1 MKRLQWIA
9 IATAAALLTT
19 TVAQA
24 AFLASEK
31 EVKRQARM
39 EWLQMKRHL
48 PLEPNPRIQGYV
60 ECVANRVIAE
70 LPQEQRDAFDWE
82 IVVFDEDTVNA
93 MVDPN
98 GKISVFNGIL
108 RVADTQD
115 ALAAVIGHEITH
127 ATLGHTM
134 DRMKRAARQDVWGM
148 ITAAATGVQV
158 REYLHMALAL
168 PFYREQEI
176 ESDVVGLGH
185 MSKAGFD
192 PRAAIYF
199 WKGMIAYNQQSGRE
213 ATPEFLSTHPP
224 DQIRIDALI
233 KNLSPALVNYNA
245 AQEAGKRPACTISR

>member
-1 MKRLQWIA
+1 MKRLQWTV
-9 IATAAALLTT
+9 IATAACLLAASA
-19 TVAQA
+19 AQA

-31 EVKRQARM
+31 EVRRQARL

-48 PLEPNPRIQGYV
+48 PLEPNPRIQSYV

-70 LPQEQRDAFDWE
+70 LPQAQKDAFDWE

-158 REYLHMALAL
+158 REYLHLALAL

-245 AQEAGKRPACTISR
+245 AQEAGKRPACTIAR

>member
-1 MKRLQWIA
+1 MKRLQWTV
-9 IATAAALLTT
+9 IATAAALLAATT
-19 TVAQA
+19 AQA

-48 PLEPNPRIQGYV
+48 PLEPDARVTNYV
-60 ECVANRVIAE
+60 QCVANRVIAE
-70 LPQEQRDAFDWE
+70 LPLEQKNAFDWE
-82 IVVFDEDTVNA
+82 VVVFDEDTVNA

-98 GKISVFNGIL
+98 GKITVFNGIL
-108 RVADTQD
+108 KVADTQD

-134 DRMKRAARQDVWGM
+134 DRMKRAARQDVWSM
-148 ITAAATGVQV
+148 IGAAATGVQV
-158 REYLHMALAL
+158 REYLHIALAL

-185 MSKAGFD
+185 MSRAGFD
-192 PRAAIYF
+192 PRSAIYF
-199 WKGMIAYNQQSGRE
+199 WKGMIAYNESLGRE
-213 ATPEFLSTHPP
+213 QPPEFLSTHPP

-233 KNLSPALVNYNA
+233 KNLSPALINYNA
-245 AQEAGKRPACTISR
+245 AQEAGKRPNCTIAR

>member
-1 MKRLQWIA
+1 MKRLQWTV
-9 IATAAALLTT
+9 IATTAALLTSA
-19 TVAQA
+19 VAQA

-48 PLEPNPRIQGYV
+48 PIEPDPRITNYV
-60 ECVANRVIAE
+60 QCVANRVIAE
-70 LPQEQRDAFDWE
+70 LPPGQRDAFDWE
-82 IVVFDEDTVNA
+82 VVVFDEDTVNA

-98 GKISVFNGIL
+98 GKISVFNGLL

-115 ALAAVIGHEITH
+115 ALAAVIGHELTH

-134 DRMKRAARQDVWGM
+134 DRMKRAARQDVWSM
-148 ITAAATGVQV
+148 IGAAATGVQV
-158 REYLHMALAL
+158 RDYLHIALAL

-199 WKGMIAYNQQSGRE
+199 WKGMIAYNESSSRE
-213 ATPEFLSTHPP
+213 APPEFLSTHPP

-233 KNLSPALVNYNA
+233 KNLSPALINYNA

>member
-1 MKRLQWIA
+1 MKRLQWTV
-9 IATAAALLTT
+9 IATAAALLSS

-48 PLEPNPRIQGYV
+48 PIEPDARITGYV
-60 ECVANRVIAE
+60 QCVANRVIAE
-70 LPQEQRDAFDWE
+70 LPPEQRDAFDWE
-82 IVVFDEDTVNA
+82 VVVFDEDTVNA

-98 GKISVFNGIL
+98 GKITVFNGLL
-108 RVADTQD
+108 RIADTQD
-115 ALAAVIGHEITH
+115 ALAAVIGHELTH

-134 DRMKRAARQDVWGM
+134 DRMRRAARQDVWSM
-148 ITAAATGVQV
+148 IGAAATGVQV
-158 REYLHMALAL
+158 RDYLHIALAL

-185 MSKAGFD
+185 MSRAGFD

-199 WKGMIAYNQQSGRE
+199 WKGMIAYNESSGRE
-213 ATPEFLSTHPP
+213 NPPEFLSTHPP
-224 DQIRIDALI
+224 DEIRIDALI
-233 KNLSPALVNYNA
+233 KNLSPALVSYNA
-245 AQEAGKRPACTISR
+245 AQQAGKRPACTISR

>member
-1 MKRLQWIA
+1 MKRFQWTA
-9 IATAAALLTT
+9 IAAAAALLTS

-48 PLEPNPRIQGYV
+48 PLEPDARITNYV
-60 ECVANRVIAE
+60 QCVANRVIAE
-70 LPQEQRDAFDWE
+70 LPPEQREAFDWE
-82 IVVFDEDTVNA
+82 VVVFDEDTVNA

-98 GKISVFNGIL
+98 GKISVFNGLL
-108 RVADTQD
+108 RIADTQD

-134 DRMKRAARQDVWGM
+134 DRMRRAARQDVWSM
-148 ITAAATGVQV
+148 IGAAATGVQV
-158 REYLHMALAL
+158 RDYLHIALAL

-199 WKGMIAYNQQSGRE
+199 WKGMIAYNEQSGRE
-213 ATPEFLSTHPP
+213 NPPEFLSTHPP

-245 AQEAGKRPACTISR
+245 AQAAGKSPACTISR

>member
-1 MKRLQWIA
+1 MKRLQWTV
-9 IATAAALLTT
+9 IATAAALLTS

-48 PLEPNPRIQGYV
+48 PTEPDPRVTGYV
-60 ECVANRVIAE
+60 QCVANRVIAE
-70 LPQEQRDAFDWE
+70 LPPEQRDAFDWE
-82 IVVFDEDTVNA
+82 VVVFDEDTVNA

-98 GKISVFNGIL
+98 GKISVFNGLLKI
-108 RVADTQD
+108 ADTQD
-115 ALAAVIGHEITH
+115 ALAAVIGHELTH

-134 DRMKRAARQDVWGM
+134 DRMRRAARQDVWSM
-148 ITAAATGVQV
+148 IGAAATGVQV
-158 REYLHMALAL
+158 RDYLHIALAL

-185 MSKAGFD
+185 MSRAGFD

-199 WKGMIAYNQQSGRE
+199 WKGMIAYNEQSNRE
-213 ATPEFLSTHPP
+213 QPPEFLSTHPP

-233 KNLSPALVNYNA
+233 RNLSPALVNYNA
-245 AQEAGKRPACTISR
+245 AQQAGKRPACTISR